1 VVRLK
6 SLLVAFEYHI
16 CGVVKHGSAR
26 VLRLRSVDEASRT
39 ATFVA
44 STGALDSWDEILD
57 QKTWRLERYRA
68 NPVVLFAHNDRDLPI
83 GRTETID
90 LNSEGNLEFSMRF
103 ASAEANPKAE
113 QVFQLVKEQMIGG
126 ASVGYVA
133 DKAERVTENGKT
145 FRRMTGLELF
155 EISIVPVPANPET
168 LAKMRSRAA
177 KANGDSLM
185 NMTPEQVAQLLAIL
199 GPMLGLPGDATAE
212 DVIAAAQAYVD
223 EEAAEP
229 VEPDATAAAEVAEAS
244 AAKSALL
251 RETGASTVSEA
262 ITSLATYKKSHD
274 DLVAERERVEGQK
287 KALEVTERRS
297 LTAELVK
304 LCAETPAT
312 AWEGDKDGLPDGK
325 TPKAHL
331 ATMPI
336 ADLRARAAA
345 FRATPS
351 KAQRT
356 RATPTPSDTNG
367 QLVTL
372 ASGRTVELSA
382 REVALAKREGG
393 VGVEAYATQKARM
406 TPATA

>member
-1 VVRLK
+1 MARYYQLARDRSKQPKLAANWIMGELSKRLNG
-6 SLLVAFEYHI
+6 E
-16 CGVVKHGSAR
+16 G
-26 VLRLRSVDEASRT
+26 RSVD
-39 ATFVA
+39 
-44 STGALDSWDEILD
+44 
-57 QKTWRLERYRA
+57 
-68 NPVVLFAHNDRDLPI
+68 DRDLPI

-168 LAKMRSRAA
+168 LAKMRARAA